1 MILQHLLFPTADIC
15 SEQELYYRTDGNLD
29 VQPQLVQAG
38 SGLPL
43 QKGVWYT
50 FNTYLNG
57 FSVGVWQTHT
67 SVRRIQLRLRLFGT
81 VQLKLLYQS
90 SPQFDAHVVT
100 QELGTYDLEQ
110 NGDAPREVVLSIPLE
125 TVSAGMVSFSLQAE
139 TTGAICYGGSYETIE
154 EPLHP
159 NPVHL
164 ALDLCTFRREAFILR
179 NLTMLRKAFLDN
191 PDSPLYGNLSLFIVD
206 NAGTLDAAQLADD
219 AVRVVQNPNTGGS
232 GGFTRGMLEIL
243 HAAETL
249 PVTHVLLMDD
259 DILLDPE
266 VLHRT
271 YTFLSLLLPADQDAF
286 LGGVMLTRDRPYWQ
300 VEFGARWNC
309 GNIESLK
316 GGYDVRQLSACLQN
330 EKPEFADYQGWWYC
344 AMPISVIRQDNLP
357 LPLFVRMDDVEY
369 GLRNMKQLIL
379 MNGICV
385 WHEAFDKKYA
395 SSIFYYI
402 LRNQMIV
409 NALYGLLPNRRTFL
423 RQIFRHALGDML
435 LYRYDNVTMIVKGIQ
450 DYYKGPCWLAHV
462 PAAKY
467 NAQITKMGH
476 RMQPLEQLEP
486 LHLGAQFVPKQH
498 PILKKLTLNGLFLP
512 ANHEAAVPLVHADF
526 AVAFRARKLLHYD
539 AAKTG
544 GFVTKRSFWKAM
556 QCFGKLGVLAVQTLL
571 YAKKAQR
578 AYLEQ
583 SDKFRTEAFWEQ
595 YLKENE

>member
-1 MILQHLLFPTADIC
+1 M
-15 SEQELYYRTDGNLD
+15 
-29 VQPQLVQAG
+29 
-38 SGLPL
+38 
-43 QKGVWYT
+43 
-50 FNTYLNG
+50 
-57 FSVGVWQTHT
+57 
-67 SVRRIQLRLRLFGT
+67 
-81 VQLKLLYQS
+81 KLSQS
-90 SPQFDAHVVT
+90 SLALLEDTLKKAIGKYTCGCEQTIVT
-100 QELGTYDLEQ
+100 DIHLQPNQ
-110 NGDAPREVVLSIPLE
+110 NSGELSIFDDEDEELANTSIEEWMTYEGDDFYENVERILSSLLCNMKNEGKFDKLTILKPF
-125 TVSAGMVSFSLQAE
+125 SFVLVDDDR
-139 TTGAICYGGSYETIE
+139 ETI
-154 EPLHP
+154 
-159 NPVHL
+159 
-164 ALDLCTFRREAFILR
+164 
-179 NLTMLRKAFLDN
+179 
-191 PDSPLYGNLSLFIVD
+191 
-206 NAGTLDAAQLADD
+206 
-219 AVRVVQNPNTGGS
+219 
-232 GGFTRGMLEIL
+232 
-243 HAAETL
+243 AEL
-249 PVTHVLLMDD
+249 LLMDD

-266 VLHRT
+266 VLYRT
-271 YTFLSLLLPADQDAF
+271 YIFLSLLLPADQEAF

-450 DYYKGPCWLAHV
+450 DYYKGPDWLVHV

-467 NAQITKMGH
+467 NAQITKMGY

-486 LHLGAQFVPKQH
+486 LHLDAQFVPKQH
-498 PILKKLTLNGLFLP
+498 LILKKLTLNGLFLP